1 MPECTGQPIEVWAYS
16 NMDEVELFQDGKS
29 LGRKAM
35 PKDGHLVWQT
45 VYRPGRLR
53 AVGYKN
59 KRKTIVERVE
69 TTGPAEHIAIQE
81 TRIGNLTVYNLLM
94 RDKQNREVPTDC
106 SPISI
111 SLTGNA
117 TILGWGNGDPAF
129 KVSER
134 PASRTKRTM
143 IIQSFMGKAQVLVL
157 GNGSL
162 KAEINRN

>member
-1 MPECTGQPIEVWAYS
+1 M
-16 NMDEVELFQDGKS
+16 
-29 LGRKAM
+29 
-35 PKDGHLVWQT
+35 
-45 VYRPGRLR
+45 
-53 AVGYKN
+53 GYKN

-81 TRIGNLTVYNLLM
+81 TRIGNLTVYNLSM

-111 SLTGNA
+111 SLTDNA

-129 KVSER
+129 KLSER
-134 PASRTKRTM
+134 PASQTKRTM